1 MSNKMHLKPTFLKNL
16 QESKGIVSYACQQ
29 TGISRYTYYEWL
41 KSDAKFKKLALEI
54 TEYVI
59 DLVEAKLLSNIN
71 EGDTTAIIF
80 FLKTKGRKRGYVE
93 RQELH
98 VKQVDKFELMT
109 EEELTSKIETLRNT
123 LEIDE
128 QTTIDTRGE
137 DVTHSKEETE

>member
-1 MSNKMHLKPTFLKNL
+1 MHLKPTFLKNL
-16 QESKGIVSYACQQ
+16 QESKGIVSYACQK

-41 KSDAKFKKLALEI
+41 KHDAKFSKLALEI

-80 FLKTKGRKRGYVE
+80 YLKTKGRKRGYVE

-98 VKQVDKFELMT
+98 VKQVDKFELMS
-109 EEELTSKIETLRNT
+109 EEELTSNIESLRNT
-123 LEIDE
+123 LQIDE
-128 QTTIDTRGE
+128 QTTIDTGGE